1 MIVLSED
8 SLQPQR
14 RSKQW
19 RALTLIVATL
29 AAAATGWLPVA
40 ETLFAGGVLLILT
53 GCLSIE
59 EAYAAVEWRSVVLVG
74 GMLPMGVALTQ
85 TGAADL
91 IAKFLATTLDRS
103 GPWVLL
109 AGFFLVT
116 AILTQFIPGGSA
128 TPLVIAPIAITA
140 AQQMGADPRAFA
152 MAVALA
158 TSTSLLTPMAHP
170 VNALV
175 MGPGGYQPR
184 DYLRL
189 GLPLVLLTFV
199 LTLWLLPRLY
209 PLGR

>member
-1 MIVLSED
+1 
-8 SLQPQR
+8 
-14 RSKQW
+14 
-19 RALTLIVATL
+19 
-29 AAAATGWLPVA
+29 
-40 ETLFAGGVLLILT
+40 
-53 GCLSIE
+53 
-59 EAYAAVEWRSVVLVG
+59 
-74 GMLPMGVALTQ
+74 LPMGLALTK

-91 IAKFLATTLDRS
+91 IAKFLSTSLDAA

-116 AILTQFIPGGSA
+116 VILTQFIPGGSA

-140 AQQMGADPRAFA
+140 AQQLGADPRAFA

-158 TSTSLLTPMAHP
+158 TSTSFLTPMAHP

-189 GLPLVLLTFV
+189 GLPLVLVTFV
-199 LTLWLLPRLY
+199 LALWLLPWLY
-209 PLGR
+209 PLGK